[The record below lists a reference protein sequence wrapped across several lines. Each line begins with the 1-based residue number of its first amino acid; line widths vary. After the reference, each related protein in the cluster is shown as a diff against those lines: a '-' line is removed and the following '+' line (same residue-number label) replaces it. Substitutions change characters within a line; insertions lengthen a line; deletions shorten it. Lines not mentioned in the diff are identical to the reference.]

1 MIEILRKIPQNN
13 FDLLLFLLLILIS
26 VLLYNRDGKRL
37 LYYYKSFYNKQ
48 FEISYGRHLRLTHNF
63 IVLLSVQSILVVS
76 HLLASYLEYC
86 SNYLNNT
93 HLFALS
99 FVGVLGYLTVK
110 WVSLY
115 GVSVLFKNERA
126 FHLFSTKSAKTA
138 NLFLAPFAVLC
149 LFIYLNYGYGIET
162 VTKLIYVLLSI
173 SLYAKLST
181 YKYMRNEKLMDVF
194 YFILYLC
201 IFEIVPILWIL
212 IGLDC

>member
-26 VLLYNRDGKRL
+26 VLLYNRDGKRF
-37 LYYYKSFYNKQ
+37 LYYYRSFYNKQ

-76 HLLASYLEYC
+76 HLLARYLEYC

-149 LFIYLNYGYGIET
+149 LFVYLNYGYGIET
-162 VTKLIYVLLSI
+162 VTKLMYVLLSI
-173 SLYAKLST
+173 SLFAKLST